1 MGSIKRNSKII
12 ILTLFVCFV
21 FLKGNAQDF
30 HYSQFYH
37 APLSVNP
44 ALTGIF
50 NGDKRVTA
58 SVRDQ
63 WRSVPVP
70 WFTTSI
76 GYDFKISPAK
86 SKSSFFGLGAFLNY
100 DRQGDSKL
108 TLGNINLSG
117 SYHYLLNKNN
127 IITVGLLGG
136 FSLRGYDSDNLTW
149 DSQWN
154 GVGVDTGIDPGENAN
169 RSRLGFFESGAGFN
183 YRWQKSSRTKID
195 LGVGAWHLIEPKI
208 AFNQSDDLVLPRRFS
223 AYAIAAFKLVDN
235 LDIQLDGLYQMQ
247 NTYNE
252 LLVGAYLDI
261 YLNKKPGKRTNLHIG
276 GGYRISELP
285 AVYPKIAVQYNEFLL
300 AFSYD
305 IDISELSQHTNY
317 RGGPEIHFRYI
328 ITDVK
333 PLGQF
338 KTCPIF

>member
-1 MGSIKRNSKII
+1 MGSIKLETKTYF
-12 ILTLFVCFV
+12 LTLFACLIFV
-21 FLKGNAQDF
+21 IGNAQDF

-50 NGDKRVTA
+50 NGDKRITV

-70 WFTTSI
+70 WFTTSV
-76 GYDFKISPAK
+76 GYDFKVYPK
-86 SKSSFFGLGAFLNY
+86 DHKSSFFALGGFFNY

-108 TLGNINLSG
+108 TLGNINISG
-117 SYHYLLNKNN
+117 SYHYLLNRRN

-136 FSLRGYDSDNLTW
+136 YSLRGFDSADLTW
-149 DSQWN
+149 DRQWD
-154 GVGVDTGIDPGENAN
+154 GFGVDTGIDPGENLN
-169 RSRLGFFESGAGFN
+169 RGRLGFFESGAGLN
-183 YRWQKSSRTKID
+183 YRYQKSSRTKLD
-195 LGVGAWHLIEPKI
+195 LGVGAWHLIEPNI
-208 AFNQSDDLVLPRRFS
+208 TFNDSDNLKLPRRFS
-223 AYAIAAFKLVDN
+223 FYGIGLIKLTDK
-235 LDIQLDGLYQMQ
+235 LDFQLDGLYQIQ

-252 LLVGAYLDI
+252 LIVGGLFDL
-261 YLNKKPGKRTNLHIG
+261 YLNKKPGKRTNLQIG
-276 GGYRISELP
+276 GGYRIGELP
-285 AVYPKIAVQYNEFLL
+285 VIYPKIALQYNEYFV

-305 IDISELSQHTNY
+305 IDISELNQHTNY

-338 KTCPIF
+338 KVCPIF